1 MRLTQ
6 RTIFVTGILALCSTE
21 WAGSSPSPR
30 EESGDGDGLVVAH
43 GSPPRFDSGAYDE
56 KSRLRDRGVDVEAGG
71 GLMPLLA
78 TIRADWPEL
87 RGITARMDHQP
98 GVLLLMLERSL
109 AELVLRSLAKEGT
122 SGRFLTG
129 VDAFDRL
136 NAEIGLRGVQ
146 SSRFM
151 PEYFVFWFDPDA
163 DEIRAAQKYEAL
175 QGVSGASI
183 DGMVGDSSDI
193 DALWDGERW
202 HIVFRKA
209 WGDCPAGCIYS
220 ELSFFTGD
228 SGGVAAVDP
237 ILASGMPGFR
247 EIVHRRGWRF
257 PESSSHTVE
266 DDDKPT
272 RPSVVNGT
280 G

>member
-6 RTIFVTGILALCSTE
+6 RTVIVIGILVLCSTQ
-21 WAGSSPSPR
+21 WAGSSPRDEPGSR
-30 EESGDGDGLVVAH
+30 QGDGLVVAH

-56 KSRLRDRGVDVEAGG
+56 KSRLRDRGVDVESGG

-78 TIRADWPEL
+78 TIRADRPEL

-109 AELVLRSLAKEGT
+109 AEFVLRSLAKEGT

-129 VDAFDRL
+129 VGAFDRL
-136 NAEIGLRGVQ
+136 NAEVGLRGVQ
-146 SSRFM
+146 SWRFM

-163 DEIRAAQKYEAL
+163 DERRAAQKYEAL
-175 QGVSGASI
+175 QGVSSASI
-183 DGMVGDSSDI
+183 DGMVGDSSDV
-193 DALWDGERW
+193 DALWDGKRW

-220 ELSFFTGD
+220 ELSFFIGD

-237 ILASGMPGFR
+237 ILASDMPGFR

-266 DDDKPT
+266 DGDKPT